1 MTGEVVAPRPGRPTQ
16 GYDPVM
22 PELRFTGD
30 AHADLVRQVRAWLA
44 SVDSESDRTA
54 AEVVETSAD
63 LTKDAL
69 RIVAGAAPGP
79 IAESEVVNRL
89 TEMGYRVAD
98 MGRDSALAG
107 LRGLASVG
115 DGTVLNRASEA
126 GAKVLYEM
134 NTSVAKQLLKTIRR
148 G

>member
-1 MTGEVVAPRPGRPTQ
+1 
-16 GYDPVM
+16 M
-22 PELRFTGD
+22 PELRFSGD
-30 AHADLVRQVRAWLA
+30 SHPDLVRQVRAWLA
-44 SVDSESDRTA
+44 SIESESGRTP

-69 RIVAGAAPGP
+69 RIIAAAAPGP
-79 IAESEVVNRL
+79 IAESEVVTRL
-89 TEMGYRVAD
+89 TEMGYKVTD

-107 LRGLASVG
+107 LQGLASVG
-115 DGTVLNRASEA
+115 DGTVLKRASEA

-134 NTSVAKQLLKTIRR
+134 NSSVAKQLLKTIRR

>member
-1 MTGEVVAPRPGRPTQ
+1 
-16 GYDPVM
+16 M

-30 AHADLVRQVRAWLA
+30 AHPDLVRQVRAWLA
-44 SVDSESDRTA
+44 SVESESGRTA

-69 RIVAGAAPGP
+69 RIIAAAAPGP
-79 IAESEVVNRL
+79 IAESEVVARL
-89 TEMGYRVAD
+89 TEVGYKVTD
-98 MGRDSALAG
+98 MGRDGALAG
-107 LRGLASVG
+107 LQGLASVG
-115 DGTVLNRASEA
+115 DAAVVKRASEA

-134 NTSVAKQLLKTIRR
+134 NSSVAKHLLKTIRR

>member
-1 MTGEVVAPRPGRPTQ
+1 
-16 GYDPVM
+16 M

-30 AHADLVRQVRAWLA
+30 AHPDLVRQVRAWLA
-44 SVDSESDRTA
+44 SVESESGRTA
-54 AEVVETSAD
+54 ADVVETSAD

-69 RIVAGAAPGP
+69 RIIAAAAPGP
-79 IAESEVVNRL
+79 IAESEVVTRL
-89 TEMGYRVAD
+89 IDMGYKVTD

-107 LRGLASVG
+107 LQGLASVG
-115 DGTVLNRASEA
+115 DGTVLKRASEA

-134 NTSVAKQLLKTIRR
+134 NSSVAKQLLKTIRR

>member
-1 MTGEVVAPRPGRPTQ
+1 
-16 GYDPVM
+16 M

-30 AHADLVRQVRAWLA
+30 AHPDLVREVRAWLA
-44 SVDSESDRTA
+44 SVESESGRTA
-54 AEVVETSAD
+54 ADVVETSAD

-69 RIVAGAAPGP
+69 RIIAAAAPGP
-79 IAESEVVNRL
+79 IGESEVVTRL
-89 TEMGYRVAD
+89 TEMGYKVTD

-107 LRGLASVG
+107 LQGLASVG
-115 DGTVLNRASEA
+115 DGTVLKRASEA

-134 NTSVAKQLLKTIRR
+134 NSSVAKQLLKTIRR